1 MKGVVFVELLNMAE
15 SIAGEEAVDAILDEC
30 PLETGGAFTA
40 VGNYPCSELMIMV
53 QAFSEKLDA
62 PISELQNKFGRWM
75 FMRFAEGYPAF
86 FVGKNDAF
94 TMLESIEDEVHVEVR
109 KLYPEVELPTF
120 ATERLDETTLK
131 MVYCSERPLID
142 FCQGMIE
149 ACIEHFKE
157 PANIDKID
165 HSSGAEFKADFKI
178 SMAA

>member
-30 PLETGGAFTA
+30 HLENGGAFTA
-40 VGNYPCSELMIMV
+40 VGNYPCSELMIIV

-62 PISELQNKFGRWM
+62 PVSELQNKFGRWM

-86 FVGKNDAF
+86 FVGKDDAF

-149 ACIEHFKE
+149 ACIEHFKT
-157 PANIDKID
+157 PAQIHKTD
-165 HSSGAEFKADFKI
+165 HSSEAEFKADFKI
-178 SMAA
+178 SLAA

>member
-30 PLETGGAFTA
+30 PLENGGAFTA
-40 VGNYPCSELMIMV
+40 VGNYPCSELMIIV

-62 PISELQNKFGRWM
+62 PVSELQNKFGRWM

-86 FVGKNDAF
+86 FVGKDDAF

-131 MVYCSERPLID
+131 MIYCSERPLID

-149 ACIEHFKE
+149 ACIEHFKA
-157 PANIDKID
+157 PAQINKVD
-165 HSSGAEFKADFKI
+165 HSSGREFKADFQI